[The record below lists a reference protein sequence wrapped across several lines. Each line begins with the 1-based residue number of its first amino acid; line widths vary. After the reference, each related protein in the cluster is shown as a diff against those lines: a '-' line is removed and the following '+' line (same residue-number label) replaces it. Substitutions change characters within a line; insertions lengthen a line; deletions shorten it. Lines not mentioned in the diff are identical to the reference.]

1 MHALYFVYVHEGKKK
16 KDFFSFFFPL
26 WKYDRKMTVVMQYS
40 CNTED
45 QKFLTS
51 MCPMNTYFR
60 MVKEEKRGE
69 RKILQKF
76 HCDIEA

>member
-1 MHALYFVYVHEGKKK
+1 MLFILYRFVNEKTFE
-16 KDFFSFFFPL
+16 FFSFFFLL
-26 WKYDRKMTVVMQYS
+26 WKSDPKMTVAMQYS

-60 MVKEEKRGE
+60 MGKEDKRGE
-69 RKILQKF
+69 RKLVQKF
-76 HCDIEA
+76 HCDTQA